1 MRALESRICPVCG
14 ERFAPASARQIY
26 CGKECNRRAYNRRR
40 SEKNRGE
47 KPRLIE
53 KICPVCGRTFL
64 CENPR
69 QIYCGKECSRTA
81 IKMRY
86 QKGPRPI
93 KAKVCPVCGGEFLPK
108 TPNQKLC
115 SDECRRESA
124 RISQQK
130 SRYGEMQLRVCPVC
144 GKEFLV
150 TRRQYSKVY
159 CSDRCRDEVKRGD
172 RAEAYRARVAKG
184 YAAGQAAGACTDLPA
199 KEAGAADESPATA
212 ESAAKAHTGA
222 EGSANGESSAT
233 AEPPAAPN
241 PAAQGPAP
249 AFGHRR
255 RTMEELIRLNIEAV
269 KRGMSY
275 GQYIA
280 QLKRGER

>member
-1 MRALESRICPVCG
+1 MIALESRICPVCG

-26 CGKECNRRAYNRRR
+26 CGKEC
-40 SEKNRGE
+40 
-47 KPRLIE
+47 
-53 KICPVCGRTFL
+53 C
-64 CENPR
+64 
-69 QIYCGKECSRTA
+69 RTA

-144 GKEFLV
+144 GKEFLA

-172 RAEAYRARVAKG
+172 RAEAYRARAAKG

-199 KEAGAADESPATA
+199 KEAGAADYG
-212 ESAAKAHTGA
+212 AAKAHTGA
-222 EGSANGESSAT
+222 EGSANSEGPAT

-255 RTMEELIRLNIEAV
+255 RTMEELVQLNIEAV